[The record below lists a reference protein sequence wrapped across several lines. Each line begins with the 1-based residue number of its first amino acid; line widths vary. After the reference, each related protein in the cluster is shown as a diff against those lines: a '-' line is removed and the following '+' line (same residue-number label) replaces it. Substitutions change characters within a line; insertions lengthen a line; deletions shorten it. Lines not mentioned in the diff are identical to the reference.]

1 MSRNT
6 PKQVMIIDDSLTV
19 RKIVEVCLRRKGIA
33 CSSYASGYEA
43 LRALSARKETVP
55 DLVFLDV
62 GLPKMDGYRVAQHL
76 KAKQEYKETV
86 IVMLSGHSGM
96 LDRLKGRLSGARN
109 YMTKPFKTDDILSV
123 VYESLNIPLSARNE
137 CGAPST
143 GTGR

>member
-1 MSRNT
+1 M

-19 RKIVEVCLRRKGIA
+19 RKIVEVSLRRKGIA
-33 CSSYASGYEA
+33 CSCYASGFEA
-43 LRALSARKETVP
+43 LRALSAQKEAVP

-86 IVMLSGHSGM
+86 IVMLSGHTGM
-96 LDRLKGRLSGARN
+96 LDRLKGRLAGARN

-123 VYESLNIPLSARNE
+123 VYEYLNIPLSARI
-137 CGAPST
+137 CT
-143 GTGR
+143 DDCY